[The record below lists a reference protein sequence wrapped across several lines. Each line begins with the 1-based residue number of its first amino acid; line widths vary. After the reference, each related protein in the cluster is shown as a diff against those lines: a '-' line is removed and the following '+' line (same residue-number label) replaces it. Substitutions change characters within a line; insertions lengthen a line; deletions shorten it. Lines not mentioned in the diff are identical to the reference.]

1 MSTQTYWGAAAEN
14 DITPLLVNPPT
25 FYDPI
30 NVVTGV
36 TVEHVDVAKRVVAT
50 STGTRYRASLALVLA
65 TGCRAA
71 SLCDANIS
79 TLSLRGGGRR
89 TCKTPQWTKLG
100 GLHCLRSFADADA
113 ILAQIRNGGLLANTR
128 AVIVGAGLTGMELA
142 SALMAQRVNNVTI
155 VNADDRLLPS
165 VFTPKVAR
173 FYESVY
179 RSNSCTIKTGRKAVS
194 VSCDAETGWVNGV
207 NLDDGAF
214 LQSDL
219 CVIAVGTKPNTEL
232 VQGQLNLTPDGGI
245 IVDQRLCASDG
256 VYAIGDI
263 AAANTK
269 GDRFGNSSFAKESA
283 IVAAN
288 AIMADNFDVFNT
300 VAAGSSSNDGSSS
313 AATPELPSTHHLT
326 LNYTPQWSSYSTLLK
341 LDWVAFGDLS
351 GARTVEFGI
360 DSVLTQQLQ
369 FENAMVSQN
378 QQRRRNVQGHDAAL
392 IDANSPVK
400 ENVKVETR
408 FGVWFINENSQV
420 CGGFLEGGTEA
431 EKADMYHQVVVKA
444 QWPLPGWA

>member
-1 MSTQTYWGAAAEN
+1 M
-14 DITPLLVNPPT
+14 
-25 FYDPI
+25 
-30 NVVTGV
+30 
-36 TVEHVDVAKRVVAT
+36 
-50 STGTRYRASLALVLA
+50 
-65 TGCRAA
+65 
-71 SLCDANIS
+71 
-79 TLSLRGGGRR
+79 
-89 TCKTPQWTKLG
+89 
-100 GLHCLRSFADADA
+100 
-113 ILAQIRNGGLLANTR
+113 
-128 AVIVGAGLTGMELA
+128 
-142 SALMAQRVNNVTI
+142 
-155 VNADDRLLPS
+155 
-165 VFTPKVAR
+165 
-173 FYESVY
+173 
-179 RSNSCTIKTGRKAVS
+179 
-194 VSCDAETGWVNGV
+194 
-207 NLDDGAF
+207 
-214 LQSDL
+214 
-219 CVIAVGTKPNTEL
+219 
-232 VQGQLNLTPDGGI
+232 
-245 IVDQRLCASDG
+245 
-256 VYAIGDI
+256 YAIGDI

-420 CGGFLEGGTEA
+420 CVDRT
-431 EKADMYHQVVVKA
+431 KSKQDI
-444 QWPLPGWA
+444 